1 MWIIVFCFWREKTL
15 KDNIACTL
23 RMSKSALFAGS
34 IIGFDPYPYTYI
46 MHIFCYIKSLKCQPK
61 PWLMINYYCR
71 VQAWKYLWRTCHR
84 LHIYQSWLLLSHLSL
99 ILSPSPSLSMY
110 NHIHNIFPWFM
121 THQMALATRTSNND
135 GAGYNIL
142 LLEQSHIPPQN
153 GCRSSN
159 LSLSVLTV

>member
-1 MWIIVFCFWREKTL
+1 MWIIVLCFWREKTL

-23 RMSKSALFAGS
+23 RMSKSALFCGVDNRFWPIPIYAHNA
-34 IIGFDPYPYTYI
+34 YI
-46 MHIFCYIKSLKCQPK
+46 LLHQITKMSTWALVDDKLPLQSPG
-61 PWLMINYYCR
+61 
-71 VQAWKYLWRTCHR
+71 LWRTCHR